1 MDQVITLIDQYLSP
15 VIQSEKHSLLTSSMV
30 NNYVKKGMIPP
41 PEKKR
46 YNQKHLAFLIAITM
60 LKQVL
65 TIPEI
70 KTGILFQ
77 GKVVGIRNAYNL
89 FCEEQEKAIWTVC
102 QEAAGSKEAVS
113 TDPIPVELIAIKGAT
128 RSFANKLLA
137 ENTIELE
144 RTKENPMNKE
154 KIALLVDSGTDVP
167 AEIMSQYGMYMLPL
181 QIIYK
186 DRTYTDKVDI
196 TAEEIYQ
203 RLPQEIPSTS
213 LPDGET
219 INKIFDR
226 IKADGYEQVL
236 AVTISSGLSGTYN
249 VVRLMGEQR
258 NDLDIFVLDT
268 KNIGI
273 GAGLQAIRAAELL
286 NEGVTWQELKEQLLQ
301 EVVRNKVFFNV
312 ATLEYLQ
319 KGGRIGLVAS
329 ILGNAL
335 KLNPIISCN
344 DEGIYYTVA
353 KSRGRKKS
361 LDKTVELVKQYI
373 GNHKQ
378 FRLAVAQGDALAE
391 AKEMKTRLEQ
401 EFPQV
406 KEIFFGQISPAL
418 VVHTGPGL
426 LGVGVQLLDETGI

>member
-1 MDQVITLIDQYLSP
+1 
-15 VIQSEKHSLLTSSMV
+15 
-30 NNYVKKGMIPP
+30 
-41 PEKKR
+41 
-46 YNQKHLAFLIAITM
+46 
-60 LKQVL
+60 
-65 TIPEI
+65 
-70 KTGILFQ
+70 
-77 GKVVGIRNAYNL
+77 
-89 FCEEQEKAIWTVC
+89 
-102 QEAAGSKEAVS
+102 
-113 TDPIPVELIAIKGAT
+113 
-128 RSFANKLLA
+128 
-137 ENTIELE
+137 
-144 RTKENPMNKE
+144 MNKE

-186 DRTYTDKVDI
+186 DRTYTDKVNI

-286 NEGVTWQELKEQLLQ
+286 NEGITWQELKEQLLQ

>member
-1 MDQVITLIDQYLSP
+1 
-15 VIQSEKHSLLTSSMV
+15 
-30 NNYVKKGMIPP
+30 
-41 PEKKR
+41 
-46 YNQKHLAFLIAITM
+46 
-60 LKQVL
+60 
-65 TIPEI
+65 
-70 KTGILFQ
+70 
-77 GKVVGIRNAYNL
+77 
-89 FCEEQEKAIWTVC
+89 
-102 QEAAGSKEAVS
+102 
-113 TDPIPVELIAIKGAT
+113 
-128 RSFANKLLA
+128 
-137 ENTIELE
+137 
-144 RTKENPMNKE
+144 MNKE

-286 NEGVTWQELKEQLLQ
+286 NEGITWQELKEQLLQ

-353 KSRGRKKS
+353 KSRARKKS

>member
-1 MDQVITLIDQYLSP
+1 
-15 VIQSEKHSLLTSSMV
+15 
-30 NNYVKKGMIPP
+30 
-41 PEKKR
+41 
-46 YNQKHLAFLIAITM
+46 
-60 LKQVL
+60 
-65 TIPEI
+65 
-70 KTGILFQ
+70 
-77 GKVVGIRNAYNL
+77 
-89 FCEEQEKAIWTVC
+89 
-102 QEAAGSKEAVS
+102 
-113 TDPIPVELIAIKGAT
+113 
-128 RSFANKLLA
+128 
-137 ENTIELE
+137 
-144 RTKENPMNKE
+144 MNKE

-378 FRLAVAQGDALAE
+378 FRLAVTSGDALAE

-418 VVHTGPGL
+418 VVHTEPGL

>member
-1 MDQVITLIDQYLSP
+1 
-15 VIQSEKHSLLTSSMV
+15 
-30 NNYVKKGMIPP
+30 
-41 PEKKR
+41 
-46 YNQKHLAFLIAITM
+46 
-60 LKQVL
+60 
-65 TIPEI
+65 
-70 KTGILFQ
+70 
-77 GKVVGIRNAYNL
+77 
-89 FCEEQEKAIWTVC
+89 
-102 QEAAGSKEAVS
+102 
-113 TDPIPVELIAIKGAT
+113 
-128 RSFANKLLA
+128 
-137 ENTIELE
+137 
-144 RTKENPMNKE
+144 MNKE

-213 LPDGET
+213 LPDGGT

>member
-1 MDQVITLIDQYLSP
+1 
-15 VIQSEKHSLLTSSMV
+15 
-30 NNYVKKGMIPP
+30 
-41 PEKKR
+41 
-46 YNQKHLAFLIAITM
+46 
-60 LKQVL
+60 
-65 TIPEI
+65 
-70 KTGILFQ
+70 
-77 GKVVGIRNAYNL
+77 
-89 FCEEQEKAIWTVC
+89 
-102 QEAAGSKEAVS
+102 
-113 TDPIPVELIAIKGAT
+113 
-128 RSFANKLLA
+128 
-137 ENTIELE
+137 
-144 RTKENPMNKE
+144 MNKE

-226 IKADGYEQVL
+226 IKADGHEQVL

>member
-1 MDQVITLIDQYLSP
+1 
-15 VIQSEKHSLLTSSMV
+15 
-30 NNYVKKGMIPP
+30 
-41 PEKKR
+41 
-46 YNQKHLAFLIAITM
+46 
-60 LKQVL
+60 
-65 TIPEI
+65 
-70 KTGILFQ
+70 
-77 GKVVGIRNAYNL
+77 
-89 FCEEQEKAIWTVC
+89 
-102 QEAAGSKEAVS
+102 
-113 TDPIPVELIAIKGAT
+113 
-128 RSFANKLLA
+128 
-137 ENTIELE
+137 
-144 RTKENPMNKE
+144 MNKE

-226 IKADGYEQVL
+226 IKADGYEKVL

-286 NEGVTWQELKEQLLQ
+286 TEGIIWQELKEQLLQ

-312 ATLEYLQ
+312 TTLEYLQ

-335 KLNPIISCN
+335 KLNPIIFCN

>member
-1 MDQVITLIDQYLSP
+1 
-15 VIQSEKHSLLTSSMV
+15 
-30 NNYVKKGMIPP
+30 
-41 PEKKR
+41 
-46 YNQKHLAFLIAITM
+46 
-60 LKQVL
+60 
-65 TIPEI
+65 
-70 KTGILFQ
+70 
-77 GKVVGIRNAYNL
+77 
-89 FCEEQEKAIWTVC
+89 
-102 QEAAGSKEAVS
+102 
-113 TDPIPVELIAIKGAT
+113 
-128 RSFANKLLA
+128 
-137 ENTIELE
+137 
-144 RTKENPMNKE
+144 MNKE

-213 LPDGET
+213 LPDGEA
-219 INKIFDR
+219 INKIFEQ
-226 IKADGYEQVL
+226 IKTDGYEKVL
-236 AVTISSGLSGTYN
+236 AITISSGLSGTYN
-249 VVRLMGEQR
+249 VVRLMGEQQS
-258 NDLDIFVLDT
+258 DLDIFVLDT

-286 NEGVTWQELKEQLLQ
+286 AAGSTWQNLKDQLLQ
-301 EVVRNKVFFNV
+301 EVARNKVFFNV

-344 DEGIYYTVA
+344 EEGIYYTVA

-391 AKEMKTRLEQ
+391 AKEMKIRLEQ

-426 LGVGVQLLDETGI
+426 LGVGVQLLA

>member
-1 MDQVITLIDQYLSP
+1 
-15 VIQSEKHSLLTSSMV
+15 
-30 NNYVKKGMIPP
+30 
-41 PEKKR
+41 
-46 YNQKHLAFLIAITM
+46 
-60 LKQVL
+60 
-65 TIPEI
+65 
-70 KTGILFQ
+70 
-77 GKVVGIRNAYNL
+77 
-89 FCEEQEKAIWTVC
+89 
-102 QEAAGSKEAVS
+102 
-113 TDPIPVELIAIKGAT
+113 
-128 RSFANKLLA
+128 
-137 ENTIELE
+137 
-144 RTKENPMNKE
+144 MNKE

-378 FRLAVAQGDALAE
+378 FRLAVAKGDALAE

>member
-1 MDQVITLIDQYLSP
+1 
-15 VIQSEKHSLLTSSMV
+15 
-30 NNYVKKGMIPP
+30 
-41 PEKKR
+41 
-46 YNQKHLAFLIAITM
+46 
-60 LKQVL
+60 
-65 TIPEI
+65 
-70 KTGILFQ
+70 
-77 GKVVGIRNAYNL
+77 
-89 FCEEQEKAIWTVC
+89 
-102 QEAAGSKEAVS
+102 
-113 TDPIPVELIAIKGAT
+113 
-128 RSFANKLLA
+128 
-137 ENTIELE
+137 
-144 RTKENPMNKE
+144 MNKE

-426 LGVGVQLLDETGI
+426 LGVGVQLLDEKGI

>member
-1 MDQVITLIDQYLSP
+1 
-15 VIQSEKHSLLTSSMV
+15 
-30 NNYVKKGMIPP
+30 
-41 PEKKR
+41 
-46 YNQKHLAFLIAITM
+46 
-60 LKQVL
+60 
-65 TIPEI
+65 
-70 KTGILFQ
+70 
-77 GKVVGIRNAYNL
+77 
-89 FCEEQEKAIWTVC
+89 
-102 QEAAGSKEAVS
+102 
-113 TDPIPVELIAIKGAT
+113 
-128 RSFANKLLA
+128 
-137 ENTIELE
+137 
-144 RTKENPMNKE
+144 MNKE

-286 NEGVTWQELKEQLLQ
+286 NEGITWQELKEQLLQ

-373 GNHKQ
+373 ENHKQ